1 MAKVVAKLFKRPE
14 DATKAIADLKAK
26 GFSAELIEDAGS
38 VSKALAGTGLPEQA
52 MDYYTMGLSIGGKI
66 VKVTA
71 DESKVNEVN
80 SILVMTGHDRLVNA
94 LPQYAASP
102 AFVKAERM
110 SATNPIDAQ
119 MSGDFRK
126 Y

>member
-14 DATKAIADLKAK
+14 DAVKAVSDLKAK
-26 GFSAELIEDAGS
+26 GFKAELIEDVGS

-52 MDYYTMGLSIGGKI
+52 MDYYTLGLTIGGKI

-71 DESKVNEVN
+71 DDAKINEVN
-80 SILVMTGHDRLVNA
+80 SILVMAGHNRLTDA
-94 LPQYAASP
+94 PPPYAASP